1 MLEGYFPYIIISI
14 VAIVISVFAAVFISR
29 AFFSGDKNKKKKK
42 PKKVRVKD
50 RNKIIRDTNR
60 RLAQNPKDPEAL
72 LALADLYYTENIFDK
87 SLSYYSTLMGLCGGN
102 PDINEFEVTLRYGLS
117 ALKLGNLDDAY
128 KSLMYAR
135 TLDENNFELCHHL
148 GYLEFQRKGF
158 EKAVLLLRKAEQMA
172 PEDVQTVRLLG
183 HSYFKNGQYNEAAEE
198 LRKAVD
204 LEPNDKE
211 SLFVLAQCHY
221 EQGKN
226 DRALNI
232 FSHLRLDSAIGPK
245 AALFAGTIHLNEHD
259 YPKAIMDFEI
269 GLKHREI
276 RPEIALELK
285 YRLAAA
291 YIKQSEMNRALT
303 LLEDVYMLKP
313 DYKDVGK
320 LIGYYRELLT
330 NKDLQVF
337 LLAPPSE
344 FLTLCRRIA
353 TNYFEAGKTKLV
365 NITLNKSEYAD
376 ILAEVHTRRW
386 EDLIMFRFVRTNGVV
401 GELVVR
407 DFYTVCKE
415 NRAGRG
421 FCITPGEFTEGAKQ
435 FVEARLI
442 DLIDKNEIFKLFK
455 RIAVN
460 ARA

>member
-1 MLEGYFPYIIISI
+1 MLLGLLPYIIVTI
-14 VAIVISVFAAVFISR
+14 VVIVIIVFGAVALTRYFL
-29 AFFSGDKNKKKKK
+29 SGDKGKKKHKQ
-42 PKKVRVKD
+42 KKVKVKD
-50 RNKIIRDTNR
+50 RNRIIRDTNR

-72 LALADLYYTENIFDK
+72 LALAELYYTENIFDK
-87 SLSYYSTLMGLCGGN
+87 SLSYYSTLMGMCGGN
-102 PDINEFEVTLRYGLS
+102 SEINEFEVTLRYGLS
-117 ALKLGNLDDAY
+117 SLKLGNLDDAY

-135 TLDENNFELCHHL
+135 TLEENNFELCYHL
-148 GYLEFQRKGF
+148 GYLEFARKEF
-158 EKAVLLLRKAEQMA
+158 EKAVLLLRKAAQME

-183 HSYFKNGQYNEAAEE
+183 HSYFKNGQYNEASEE

-232 FSHLRLDSAIGPK
+232 FSHLRLDSSIGPK
-245 AALFAGTIHLNEHD
+245 AALFAGTIHLNERD

-269 GLKHREI
+269 GLKHKDV
-276 RPEIALELK
+276 RPEVALELK

-303 LLEDVYMLKP
+303 LLEEVYALKP
-313 DYKDVGK
+313 DYKDVSK

-330 NKDLQVF
+330 NKELQVF

-344 FLTLCRRIA
+344 FLTLCRRVA

-386 EDLIMFRFVRTNGVV
+386 EDLVMFRFIRTNGVV

-442 DLIDKNEIFKLFK
+442 DLIDKTEILKLFK

-460 ARA
+460 TRG

>member
-1 MLEGYFPYIIISI
+1 MLVGLIPYIIISVVAVI
-14 VAIVISVFAAVFISR
+14 VVAFGAVVISRLFFA
-29 AFFSGDKNKKKKK
+29 GDKGKKKKRQ
-42 PKKVRVKD
+42 KKIKVKD
-50 RNKIIRDTNR
+50 RNKIIRETNR

-72 LALADLYYTENIFDK
+72 LALAELYYTEAIYDK
-87 SLSYYSTLMGLCGGN
+87 SLAYYSTLMGLCGGN
-102 PDINEFEVTLRYGLS
+102 SEINEFDVTVRYGLS
-117 ALKLGNLDDAY
+117 ALKLGNQEAAY
-128 KSLMYAR
+128 KSLIYAR
-135 TLDENNFELCHHL
+135 TLEENNFELCYHL
-148 GYLEFQRKGF
+148 GYLEYLRKEF
-158 EKAVLLLRKAEQMA
+158 EKAISLLRKAAQLE
-172 PEDVQTVRLLG
+172 PEHVQTVRLLG
-183 HSYFKNGQYNEAAEE
+183 HAFFKNSQYNEAAEE

-204 LEPNDKE
+204 FEPNDKE

-232 FSHLRLDSAIGPK
+232 FTHLRLDSSIGPK
-245 AALFAGTIHLNEHD
+245 AALFAGTIHLNGND

-269 GLKHREI
+269 GLKHKEI

-291 YIKQSEMNRALT
+291 YIKQSDMNRALS

-353 TNYFEAGKTKLV
+353 TNYFEAGKTKLI

-386 EDLIMFRFVRTNGVV
+386 EDMIMFRFVRTNGVV

-407 DFYTVCKE
+407 DFYTICKE

-442 DLIDKNEIFKLFK
+442 DLIDKDEIFKLFK
-455 RIAVN
+455 RITINSRV
-460 ARA
+460 

>member
-1 MLEGYFPYIIISI
+1 MLELIPYLIIIVVVIIIIVFVSI
-14 VAIVISVFAAVFISR
+14 LVSR
-29 AFFSGDKNKKKKK
+29 VFFSGDKSKKPKKKKK
-42 PKKVRVKD
+42 IKVKD
-50 RNKIIRDTNR
+50 RNKIIRETNR
-60 RLAQNPKDPEAL
+60 RLIQNPKDPEAL
-72 LALADLYYTENIFDK
+72 QALAELYYTEGVFDK
-87 SLSYYSTLMGLCGGN
+87 SLSYYSMLMSLCGGN
-102 PDINEFEVTLRYGLS
+102 SEINEFDVTLRYGLS
-117 ALKLGNLDDAY
+117 ALKLGNLEEAY
-128 KSLMYAR
+128 KSLVFAR
-135 TLDENNFELCHHL
+135 TLEDNNFELCYHL
-148 GYLEFQRKGF
+148 GYLEFMRKEF
-158 EKAVLLLRKAEQMA
+158 EKAIVHLRKAEQME
-172 PEDVQTVRLLG
+172 PEHVQTVRLLG
-183 HSYFKNGQYNEAAEE
+183 HSYFRNGQFAEAGEE

-204 LEPNDKE
+204 FEPNDKE
-211 SLFVLAQCHY
+211 SLFLLAQCHF

-232 FSHLRLDSAIGPK
+232 FTHLRLDPVIGPK
-245 AALFAGTIHLNEHD
+245 AALFAGTIHLNERDH
-259 YPKAIMDFEI
+259 PKAIMDFEI

-276 RPEIALELK
+276 KPEIALELK
-285 YRLAAA
+285 YRLAAV

-303 LLEDVYMLKP
+303 LLEDVYNAKP

-320 LIGYYRELLT
+320 LITYYRELLT

-344 FLTLCRRIA
+344 FLTLCRRVA
-353 TNYFEAGKTKLV
+353 TNFFEAGKTKLI

-407 DFYTVCKE
+407 DFYTICKE

-442 DLIDKNEIFKLFK
+442 DLIDKDEIIKLFK
-455 RIAVN
+455 RVGVN
-460 ARA
+460 SRV